1 MGSVYTI
8 YCYFNS
14 EQIQG
19 ILNAVVML
27 VGSGGVDGDYL
38 SLVRVAAIM
47 GMFIAMCYGFLRA
60 RGEDAAHYL
69 VMVAIFY
76 STLFVPR
83 VTVQI
88 EDHGGAGTG
97 APIVVDNVPLG
108 LAFFASSTSHIGYWL
123 TEKTET
129 FFSLPDTSLQL
140 SQHGLMGGPR
150 ALRMAQSAA
159 MPDPVLAQDMIN
171 FMRDCINP
179 ELVASPTLVN
189 ALLTSTN
196 IWNDLGPT
204 GIGVLNPGRMVTLSG
219 ATGAVTCDDAY
230 TNKLGPRLAPAATSE
245 FARIAQMLSPNA
257 PAATAQTMLTA
268 LLPAAEGLIMT
279 ASASTTEGI
288 RQRMMINMLNDTSAN
303 MAQIMN
309 DPSAAQTALGAAMA
323 TSNANTAYSVMARLA
338 QETLPLVRNSIE
350 LVVLGVFPIVLILI
364 IIAGSKGGL
373 VLRSYVMTMLW
384 IQLWAPLY
392 AIVNYVGTMAGAKS
406 MKAALASVDGV
417 SVTNAA
423 QLLNTTISAE
433 AIAGMLTISVPM
445 IALAII
451 KGGETALSGISAG
464 ITGPADRAANK
475 VGEQVG
481 SGNVSAGNIS
491 WGNFSTNN
499 AAANHSNTAFA
510 YTTPNRGDIQTEFGS
525 MTYRGSQAGKP
536 NAVGNLTGEF
546 GNLGVTGSH
555 GARVEA
561 AKVGNSG
568 NRAEFTQGTSSG
580 LAQRTSGQ
588 FTQQEGAAAA
598 AKIQKSLES
607 SVGGDWS
614 WMTRDGSGK
623 ATTASD
629 RSGTTTGVAHTS
641 AQDLGGRVGVTAGA
655 DVTATNPVQRAQD
668 NRNAQGAGHV
678 LNGDPYKAPAGANV
692 PPAAVQQGSGVP
704 AATTGAAP
712 AGANVPPA
720 AVQQGGTAPGATT
733 GAAPGHP
740 GAPAAGAPAGGG
752 QPGTPM
758 PKGAADDLQGKANRA
773 AQQLGQAPSRSSYG
787 PSANYGYGV
796 RDGEQLSWSSDR
808 GNTAEVQQR
817 AEKNFDKAAKAIEG
831 LMAKTS
837 NSGERA
843 AMQSFLGSLARSTDA
858 TYQTNVGQS
867 YTQTAAETNS
877 RTDANGASVQVNDNG
892 RYGAEALHQ
901 AGGSGARALQQ
912 AVTDPGFRDRVAGAV
927 APGVAGEVV
936 PRGGAAVGMDGKPIE
951 APKSVTQQRQ
961 EGQAAVEAQRGNDQA
976 AATTAGQGYIREADG
991 HRAPMGAPTSVA
1003 MPNQAPAREAFD
1015 KNKGSAEGGLATG
1028 QRNAAREAGINRM
1041 LEAAYADQAGF
1052 GRLLGASFGFG
1063 IGTSTHEENR
1073 AAIQQVAASNPA
1085 FNARLEQI
1093 GRQGRVTDDDKQFLS
1108 DNRRDGVVAKVSDT
1122 LSDGYQSVK
1131 DYYGFGK

>member
-47 GMFIAMCYGFLRA
+47 GMFMAMCYGFLRA

-129 FFSLPDTSLQL
+129 FFSLPDTSLRL

-150 ALRMAQSAA
+150 ALRVAQSAA

-179 ELVASPTLVN
+179 EIIASPAYVS
-189 ALLTSTN
+189 ALLSSTD
-196 IWNDLGPT
+196 IWNDLGPV

-245 FARIAQMLSPNA
+245 FARIAQMISPNA

-279 ASASTTEGI
+279 SSATTTAGI

-323 TSNANTAYSVMARLA
+323 TSNANASYSVMARLA

-350 LVVLGVFPIVLILI
+350 LVVLGVFPIALILI

-392 AIVNYVGTMAGAKS
+392 AIVNYVGVTAGAKS
-406 MKAALASVDGV
+406 MKAALASVDGI

-451 KGGETALSGISAG
+451 KGGEVAMSGVTSGLLGPTQQAASSAG
-464 ITGPADRAANK
+464 S
-475 VGEQVG
+475 QVG
-481 SGNVSAGNIS
+481 VGNANMGNYAADNVSVNNTQGNKSNMS
-491 WGNFSTNN
+491 WG
-499 AAANHSNTAFA
+499 
-510 YTTPNRGDIQTEFGS
+510 YVTPNRGDIQTEFGS
-525 MTYRGSQAGKP
+525 MTYRGSKAGTP
-536 NAVGNLTGEF
+536 NALGNMRAEHGD
-546 GNLGVTGSH
+546 LGITGSH

-561 AKVGNSG
+561 AKVGSSG
-568 NRAEFTQGTSSG
+568 DRAELTQGTSSG
-580 LAQRTSGQ
+580 LAQKTSGQ
-588 FTQQEGAAAA
+588 FTHQEGAAAA

-614 WMTRDGSGK
+614 WLSRDGAGK
-623 ATTASD
+623 TNAATD
-629 RSGTTTGVAHTS
+629 RSGTTTGTAHTS
-641 AQDLGGRVGVTAGA
+641 NQDLGGRVGVQAGA
-655 DVTATNPVQRAQD
+655 EVAANNPVHRAED

-678 LNGDPYKAPAGANV
+678 LNGDPYKAPAGGAT
-692 PPAAVQQGSGVP
+692 PAAAAGTNATAPAGVQQPGATPGAGVP
-704 AATTGAAP
+704 AGGAADP
-712 AGANVPPA
+712 T
-720 AVQQGGTAPGATT
+720 QGGASPQPT
-733 GAAPGHP
+733 G
-740 GAPAAGAPAGGG
+740 
-752 QPGTPM
+752 TL

-773 AQQLGQAPSRSSYG
+773 AQQLGQAPTRSSYG

-796 RDGEQLSWSSDR
+796 RDGEQQNWSGER
-808 GNTAEVQQR
+808 GNSTEVQQR

-831 LMAKTS
+831 LIGKTS

-867 YTQTAAETNS
+867 YTQTASDTNS

-892 RYGAEALHQ
+892 RYGAEALRQ
-901 AGGSGARALQQ
+901 AGGSGARALEQS
-912 AVTDPGFRDRVAGAV
+912 VTNPGFRDQVAGAV
-927 APGVAGEVV
+927 APGIAGSVA

-951 APKSVTQQRQ
+951 APKSVGQQRHDGQ
-961 EGQAAVEAQRGNDQA
+961 VAVEDQRGKDQGAAAGAGQA
-976 AATTAGQGYIREADG
+976 YIREANG

-1003 MPNQAPAREAFD
+1003 MPDQTPAQKAFD
-1015 KNKGSAEGGLATG
+1015 TNKGSAERGLATG
-1028 QRNAAREAGINRM
+1028 QRNAAREAGVNRM
-1041 LEAAYADQAGF
+1041 LEAAFADQAGF
-1052 GRLLGASFGFG
+1052 GRLLGASLGFG
-1063 IGTSTHEENR
+1063 VGTRTHEENR
-1073 AAIQQVAASNPA
+1073 AAIQQVADSNPA
-1085 FNARLEQI
+1085 FSARLEQI
-1093 GRQGRVTDDDKQFLS
+1093 GRQGRVTDDDKQFLTE
-1108 DNRRDGVVAKVSDT
+1108 NRRDGLADRVSDT
-1122 LSDGYQSVK
+1122 FSEGYQSVK
-1131 DYYGFGK
+1131 DYYGIGK

>member
-47 GMFIAMCYGFLRA
+47 GMFMAMCYGFLRA

-150 ALRMAQSAA
+150 AMRMAQSAA

-268 LLPAAEGLIMT
+268 LLPAAESLIMT
-279 ASASTTEGI
+279 SSASTTEGI

-309 DPSAAQTALGAAMA
+309 DPAAAQTALGAAMA

-364 IIAGSKGGL
+364 IIAGSKGGM

-406 MKAALASVDGV
+406 MKAALSSVDGV

-451 KGGETALSGISAG
+451 KGGETALSGISSG
-464 ITGPADRAANK
+464 ITGPADRSANK

-481 SGNVSAGNIS
+481 SGNVSAGNVS
-491 WGNFSTNN
+491 WGNFSSNN
-499 AAANHSNTAFA
+499 ASANHSNTAFA

-525 MTYRGSQAGKP
+525 MTYRGSQAGTP

-561 AKVGNSG
+561 AKVGSSG
-568 NRAEFTQGTSSG
+568 DRAELTQGTSSG
-580 LAQRTSGQ
+580 LAQKTSGQ
-588 FTQQEGAAAA
+588 FTHQEGAAAA

-614 WMTRDGSGK
+614 WLSRDGAGK
-623 ATTASD
+623 TNAATD
-629 RSGTTTGVAHTS
+629 RSGTTTGTAHTS
-641 AQDLGGRVGVTAGA
+641 NQDLGGRVGVQAGA
-655 DVTATNPVQRAQD
+655 DVSANNPVHRAED

-678 LNGDPYKAPAGANV
+678 LNGDPYKAPAGGAA
-692 PPAAVQQGSGVP
+692 PPAAAVGTNAP
-704 AATTGAAP
+704 AP
-712 AGANVPPA
+712 AG
-720 AVQQGGTAPGATT
+720 VQQT
-733 GAAPGHP
+733 GAAPGAGVP
-740 GAPAAGAPAGGG
+740 TGGAAAPAQGGSG
-752 QPGTPM
+752 PQSTGTL

-773 AQQLGQAPSRSSYG
+773 AQQLGQAPTRSSYG

-796 RDGEQLSWSSDR
+796 RDGEQQNWSGER
-808 GNTAEVQQR
+808 GNSTEVQQR

-831 LMAKTS
+831 LIGKTS

-867 YTQTAAETNS
+867 YTQTASDTNS
-877 RTDANGASVQVNDNG
+877 RTDANGASVQINDNG
-892 RYGAEALHQ
+892 RYGAEALRQ
-901 AGGSGARALQQ
+901 AGGSGARALEQS
-912 AVTDPGFRDRVAGAV
+912 VTNPGFRDQVAGAV
-927 APGVAGEVV
+927 APGIAGSVA

-951 APKSVTQQRQ
+951 APKSVGQQRHDGQ
-961 EGQAAVEAQRGNDQA
+961 VAVEDQRGKDQGAAAGAGQA
-976 AATTAGQGYIREADG
+976 YIREANG
-991 HRAPMGAPTSVA
+991 HRAPMGAPTTVA
-1003 MPNQAPAREAFD
+1003 MPDQTPAQKAFD
-1015 KNKGSAEGGLATG
+1015 TNKGSAERGLATG
-1028 QRNAAREAGINRM
+1028 QRNAAREAGVNRM
-1041 LEAAYADQAGF
+1041 LEAAFADQAGF
-1052 GRLLGASFGFG
+1052 GRLLGASLGFG
-1063 IGTSTHEENR
+1063 VGTRTHEENR
-1073 AAIQQVAASNPA
+1073 AAIQQLADSNPA
-1085 FNARLEQI
+1085 FSARLEQI
-1093 GRQGRVTDDDKQFLS
+1093 GRQGRVTDDDKQFLTE
-1108 DNRRDGVVAKVSDT
+1108 NRRDGLADRVSDT
-1122 LSDGYQSVK
+1122 FSEGYQSVK
-1131 DYYGFGK
+1131 DYYGIGK

>member
-1 MGSVYTI
+1 MGNVYTI

-14 EQIQG
+14 DQIQG

-38 SLVRVAAIM
+38 SIVRVAAIL
-47 GMFIAMCYGFLRA
+47 GMFMAVCYGFLRA

-88 EDHGGAGTG
+88 EDHGGVGSG
-97 APIVVDNVPLG
+97 APIAVDNVPLG
-108 LAFFASSTSHIGYWL
+108 LAFFASTTSHIGYWL

-150 ALRMAQSAA
+150 AMRLAQSAA

-196 IWNDLGPT
+196 IWADLGPT

-245 FARIAQMLSPNA
+245 FARIAQMISPNA

-279 ASASTTEGI
+279 ASASTTDAI
-288 RQRMMINMLNDTSAN
+288 RQRMMINMLNDTAAN

-364 IIAGSKGGL
+364 IIAGSKGGM

-384 IQLWAPLY
+384 VQLWAPLY

-406 MKAALASVDGV
+406 MKAALSSVDGV

-423 QLLNTTISAE
+423 QLLNTTISGE

-451 KGGETALSGISAG
+451 KGGETALSGISSG
-464 ITGPADRAANK
+464 ITGPADRASSK

-481 SGNVSAGNIS
+481 SGNVSMGNTS
-491 WGNFSTNN
+491 WGNYNANN
-499 AAANHSNTAFA
+499 ASANHSNTALA
-510 YTTPNRGDIQTEFGS
+510 YTTPQRGDIQTEFGS
-525 MTYRGSQAGKP
+525 MTYRGSQAGTP
-536 NAVGNLTGEF
+536 NAIGNLRSETGDI
-546 GNLGVTGSH
+546 GVGGSH

-561 AKVGNSG
+561 ARLGASG
-568 NRAEFTQGTSSG
+568 DRAELTRGTSSG

-598 AKIQKSLES
+598 AKIQKSLEQ

-614 WMTRDGSGK
+614 WMSRDGAGRSN
-623 ATTASD
+623 ATTD
-629 RSGTTTGVAHTS
+629 RTGTTTGTGHS
-641 AQDLGGRVGVTAGA
+641 SNLDLGGRAGIQAGA
-655 DVTATNPVQRAQD
+655 DVQASNPVHRAED
-668 NRNAQGAGHV
+668 NRNAQAAGHI
-678 LNGDPYKAPAGANV
+678 LNGDPYKAPAAPAAPGAPAPAAANA
-692 PPAAVQQGSGVP
+692 PAPAAVQQQG
-704 AATTGAAP
+704 ATPGASTP
-712 AGANVPPA
+712 AG
-720 AVQQGGTAPGATT
+720 T
-733 GAAPGHP
+733 P
-740 GAPAAGAPAGGG
+740 GAPAPAAQGGGAP
-752 QPGTPM
+752 QPGAAA
-758 PKGAADDLQGKANRA
+758 PKGSADDLQGKANRA
-773 AQQLGQAPSRSSYG
+773 AQQLGQAPTRSSYG
-787 PSANYGYGV
+787 PSANYGLGV
-796 RDGEQLSWSSDR
+796 RDGETQNWSGERS
-808 GNTAEVQQR
+808 NSSELQQR

-843 AMQSFLGSLARSTDA
+843 AMQSFMGSLARSTDA

-867 YTQTAAETNS
+867 YTQTASDTNS
-877 RTDANGASVQVNDNG
+877 RTDANGASVQVNDNA
-892 RYGAEALHQ
+892 RYGAEALRQ
-901 AGGSGARALQQ
+901 AGGSGAKALQE
-912 AVTDPGFRDRVAGAV
+912 AATDPGFQNRVAQAM
-927 APGVAGEVV
+927 APGIAGEVA
-936 PRGGAAVGMDGKPIE
+936 PRGGSATGMDGKPIDS
-951 APKSVTQQRQ
+951 PKHVSQQRQ
-961 EGQAAVEAQRGNDQA
+961 EGQAAVQTQRGKDQA
-976 AATTAGQGYIREADG
+976 AAGAAGQGYMRQADA
-991 HRAPMGAPTSVA
+991 HRGPMGAPTSVA
-1003 MPNQAPAREAFD
+1003 MPDQSPAQQAYD
-1015 KNKGSAEGGLATG
+1015 KNKGGAERGLSYTQDRQAVAGGVNRAS
-1028 QRNAAREAGINRM
+1028 EAIFTDKG
-1041 LEAAYADQAGF
+1041 GF
-1052 GRLLGASFGFG
+1052 GRLLDASLGFG
-1063 IGTSTHEENR
+1063 LFGQAKTHDEIRQPLQQLADVDPQARERLASIGKT
-1073 AAIQQVAASNPA
+1073 
-1085 FNARLEQI
+1085 
-1093 GRQGRVTDDDKQFLS
+1093 GRVSSDDIEFLAERGKVMNIKQ
-1108 DNRRDGVVAKVSDT
+1108 
-1122 LSDGYQSVK
+1122 
-1131 DYYGFGK
+1131 